1 MKVGQVWLWMGPT
14 LCIKTTRPLGAIAN
28 AQNESHPQEGVK
40 AKLPSFNHILKGKV
54 GNVVNMQLCSSFVA
68 AQKWTAARSTAAL
81 PSAGNGATRSVTCM
95 AKKKGV
101 RLIVTLECTE
111 ARAEG
116 GTPSRCVCICDCGS
130 VIVCQGCDGT
140 HTCMDTGDMW
150 LRN

>member
-1 MKVGQVWLWMGPT
+1 MGPT

-28 AQNESHPQEGVK
+28 AQSENRSHKGFK
-40 AKLPSFNHILKGKV
+40 AKIPSFYHISKV
-54 GNVVNMQLCSSFVA
+54 KVENVAKMQLCSSFVA

-116 GTPSRCVCICDCGS
+116 GTPSRCVYVCDCGS

-140 HTCMDTGDMW
+140 HTCVDKGTTW
-150 LRN
+150 LKN

>member
-1 MKVGQVWLWMGPT
+1 
-14 LCIKTTRPLGAIAN
+14 
-28 AQNESHPQEGVK
+28 
-40 AKLPSFNHILKGKV
+40 
-54 GNVVNMQLCSSFVA
+54 MQLCSSFVA

-116 GTPSRCVCICDCGS
+116 GTPSRYTTQKSKKNTPERIELKKYNKYLRR
-130 VIVCQGCDGT
+130 
-140 HTCMDTGDMW
+140 HTIHKEIK
-150 LRN
+150 